1 MVVFGLLGHPRSHK
15 GLRVRGSSPL
25 LAAAPT
31 TCHIDCVIAD
41 DASHLVAPGG
51 REVLM
56 RVGIRCNR
64 GLRFQQGDPFRY
76 AAASRR
82 LYRLV
87 RVGGVLGWAGIR
99 SHRAARRLRVFLPH
113 VVNSLVRG
121 EVWVHL
127 GP

>member
-1 MVVFGLLGHPRSHK
+1 MVFGLLRHSRPHES
-15 GLRVRGSSPL
+15 LWIRGGPSL
-25 LAAAPT
+25 LAASST
-31 TCHIDCVIAD
+31 HIDGMIAS
-41 DASHLVAPGG
+41 DAAHLVAPVA
-51 REVLM
+51 EVLV

-113 VVNSLVRG
+113 VVHSLVRG